1 MLSLFLQQLHT
12 IKRPVGVVSVAQ
24 KKGKKDE
31 TEEESEEESEEK
43 SEEEEE
49 AKPRSKKGKKEDKVT
64 RCSLTPFS
72 PTRVFSC
79 VTHALSAP

>member
-1 MLSLFLQQLHT
+1 MHT

-31 TEEESEEESEEK
+31 TEEESEEESEE
-43 SEEEEE
+43 EE

-72 PTRVFSC
+72 PTHVFSC

>member
-31 TEEESEEESEEK
+31 TEEESEEESEE
-43 SEEEEE
+43 EE

-72 PTRVFSC
+72 PTHVFSC
-79 VTHALSAP
+79 VMHALSAP